1 MMQFTTT
8 STTPTPTTTTITP
21 PNIPPI
27 LLCNNLPIMNK
38 TQLNRGHHHHRPWP
52 GGFPTSKA
60 LGTSFGD
67 ANCMEQLLV
76 HCANAIETNDVTLA
90 QQILWVLNNIAQ
102 PDGDSNQRL
111 TSAFLRAL
119 ITRAARIGTSCI
131 KMLASAV
138 AVQTQNDDNLNV
150 VFDVPHRFSVID
162 FATFIDLTPWH
173 RFGFTAAN
181 AAILEAVEGFSVIHL
196 VDLSSTHCMQI
207 PTLLDAIASRHYE
220 VTPVIKLTVVV
231 AAEANDVVP
240 PILDISYDEL
250 GLKLVNFARSRNI
263 ILEFRLVHSTYSD
276 GFASLIEHLR
286 LQQQQYLVNNNHN
299 YEITPEALVI
309 NCHMMLHYI
318 PEETLINSNNNNNDN
333 DINCSSSSSSLRSMF
348 LKSIR
353 SLDPNVVV
361 LVDEDADLT
370 SNNLVCRLRSAFNF
384 LWIPYDTV
392 ETFLP
397 KGSKQRQWYEADIGW
412 KIENVIANEG
422 VQRVERLE
430 PKSRW
435 VQRMRNA
442 SFRSV
447 GFGEEAVS
455 EVKTMLDEHA
465 AGWGLK
471 KEDEDHLVLTWKGHN
486 VVFATLWMPASVA
499 LTTTN

>member
-8 STTPTPTTTTITP
+8 TATATHESPSSTSPLLF
-21 PNIPPI
+21 PPI
-27 LLCNNLPIMNK
+27 LCNNLPIMNK
-38 TQLNRGHHHHRPWP
+38 TQPGRGRPWP
-52 GGFPTSKA
+52 GFPTSKA
-60 LGTSFGD
+60 LGSFGD

-76 HCANAIETNDVTLA
+76 HCANAIEANDVTLA
-90 QQILWVLNNIAQ
+90 QQILWVLNNIAP

-111 TSAFLRAL
+111 TSAFLSAL
-119 ITRAARIGTSCI
+119 ISRAARTGGSCI
-131 KMLASAV
+131 KMLASTFTRPMIP
-138 AVQTQNDDNLNV
+138 VQPQNDIDL
-150 VFDVPHRFSVID
+150 DVRFHVGALPHRFSVID

-181 AAILEAVEGFSVIHL
+181 AAILEAVEGFSVVHV

-207 PTLLDAIASRHYE
+207 PTLVDAIASRHYE
-220 VTPVIKLTVVV
+220 VPPLIKLTV
-231 AAEANDVVP
+231 AAETDDVVP

-250 GLKLVNFARSRNI
+250 GLRLVNFARSRNI
-263 ILEFRLVHSTYSD
+263 MLEFRVVPSTSSD
-276 GFASLIEHLR
+276 GFACLIDHLR
-286 LQQQQYLVNNNHN
+286 VQHLVN
-299 YEITPEALVI
+299 YPETTEALVI

-318 PEETLINSNNNNNDN
+318 PEETLNDVSLHATTTTTTTTTTPPTTTT
-333 DINCSSSSSSLRSMF
+333 SSTSTCSLRSMF

-392 ETFLP
+392 DTFLP
-397 KGSKQRQWYEADIGW
+397 KGSKQRQWYEADICW

-422 VQRVERLE
+422 AQRVERLE
-430 PKSRW
+430 PKSKW

-442 SFRSV
+442 NFRSV
-447 GFGEEAVS
+447 GFGEDAVS
-455 EVKTMLDEHA
+455 EVKSMLDEHA

-486 VVFATLWMPASVA
+486 VVFATVWMPA
-499 LTTTN
+499 

>member
-8 STTPTPTTTTITP
+8 THESP
-21 PNIPPI
+21 PLLPPI
-27 LLCNNLPIMNK
+27 LCNNLPIMNK
-38 TQLNRGHHHHRPWP
+38 TQVSRGRPWP
-52 GGFPTSKA
+52 GFPTSKS
-60 LGTSFGD
+60 LGSFGD

-76 HCANAIETNDVTLA
+76 HCANAIESNDVTLA
-90 QQILWVLNNIAQ
+90 QQILWVLNNIAL

-119 ITRAARIGTSCI
+119 TSRAARTGSCI
-131 KMLASAV
+131 KMLASSLARP
-138 AVQTQNDDNLNV
+138 QHQNDNNPNV

-181 AAILEAVEGFSVIHL
+181 AAILEAVEGFSVVHV

-207 PTLLDAIASRHYE
+207 PTLVDAIASRHYE
-220 VTPVIKLTVVV
+220 VPPLIKLTV
-231 AAEANDVVP
+231 AADTNDVFP
-240 PILDISYDEL
+240 PILDMSYEEL
-250 GLKLVNFARSRNI
+250 GLKLVYFARSRNI
-263 ILEFRLVHSTYSD
+263 ILEFRVVPSTYSD
-276 GFASLIEHLR
+276 GFTSLIEQLR
-286 LQQQQYLVNNNHN
+286 VQHLVN
-299 YEITPEALVI
+299 YPGTPEALVI

-318 PEETLINSNNNNNDN
+318 PEETLNNVHTSNTTS
-333 DINCSSSSSSLRSMF
+333 CSLRSMF

-392 ETFLP
+392 DTFLP
-397 KGSKQRQWYEADIGW
+397 KGSKHRQWYEADICW

-430 PKSRW
+430 PKSKW

-442 SFRSV
+442 NFRSV
-447 GFGEEAVS
+447 GFGEDAAS
-455 EVKTMLDEHA
+455 EVKSMLDEHA

-471 KEDEDHLVLTWKGHN
+471 REDEDHLVLTWKGHN
-486 VVFATLWMPASVA
+486 VVFATVWIPA
-499 LTTTN
+499 